1 MKRGDRKG
9 SSGWKKAGVALKNV
23 FSTNLNREL
32 LGHEEQG
39 APFHIVPGEALAYAL
54 ATSDKAPAY
63 FEKQRPLVSPLYASA
78 IFKDVVESIILH
90 PKLGMNV
97 LKMVHAEQTFEFL
110 QPIYADMELTPSAT
124 VAGVR
129 DVSTGQILDVDAQ
142 LALAGETVARG
153 RVAMFVRGKP
163 GKPVGGKPKQ
173 PKSTAKPAMTEL
185 TRFSIGKDQPKRYAQ
200 ASGDYNPIHTNRTV
214 ARLAGFKAPIAHGL
228 CVLACSAARLTE
240 AFAQQDPTRLQELKC
255 RFAKPVYPGQE
266 LTLNTAQSEDGYL
279 FSLVNAR
286 GKPVLSNGFVRFS

>member
-1 MKRGDRKG
+1 MKHGDRKG

-23 FSTNLNREL
+23 FSNNLSRDL
-32 LGHEEQG
+32 LGYEEQG
-39 APFHIVPGEALAYAL
+39 APFEIVPGLALAYAL

-63 FEKQRPLVSPLYASA
+63 FEKDRPLVSPLYASA

-97 LKMVHAEQTFEFL
+97 LKMVHAEQTFEFF
-110 QPIYADMELTPSAT
+110 QPIYADMKLLPSAT
-124 VAGVR
+124 VAGIR

-142 LALAGETVARG
+142 LAQDGETVAQG

-163 GKPVGGKPKQ
+163 GKKAGE
-173 PKSTAKPAMTEL
+173 KSKERKTTSGPEMAEL
-185 TRFSIGKDQPKRYAQ
+185 TRFSIGKDQPKRYAH

-228 CVLACSAARLTE
+228 CVLACSAAKLTE
-240 AFAQQDPTRLQELKC
+240 AFAEQDPTRLRELKC

-266 LTLNTAQSEDGYL
+266 LTLNTAQSGDGYL